1 MSRRFWWLLSAV
13 VCVCCALPAQVIDFE
28 SGGLRYQTLSRSGVT
43 IMFAH
48 MPVQVREYTIVQVTV
63 SNGSSA
69 VCTIR
74 PEDFAFRFPDGHEMR
89 AQGAPSVVDEFLRN
103 AGRNDVIRLVNTY
116 EMGLYGL
123 TKFRYASG
131 YEQRR
136 QSAQAEVASTKIKAA
151 AAASAIAFVET
162 KLKPGES
169 TDGALFFAI
178 HSKALVGSSLRVT
191 AGGQLFEFKI
201 EVAGH

>member
-48 MPVQVREYTIVQVTV
+48 MPVQVREYTIVQATV

-89 AQGAPSVVDEFLRN
+89 AQGAPTVVDEFLRN
-103 AGRNDVIRLVNTY
+103 AGRNDVIRLVKLLRDMNDIKGPKLLHIHTVKGKGVSFM
-116 EMGLYGL
+116 ENNP
-123 TKFRYASG
+123 KFHGMAPTP
-131 YEQRR
+131 
-136 QSAQAEVASTKIKAA
+136 AEVE
-151 AAASAIAFVET
+151 IA
-162 KLKPGES
+162 LKE
-169 TDGALFFAI
+169 L
-178 HSKALVGSSLRVT
+178 
-191 AGGQLFEFKI
+191 Q
-201 EVAGH
+201 